1 MIAAYLRLCK
11 FYLIMFLCERGA
23 IGTCSYDCILPLPIL
38 TVAIKISS
46 GAVLLYDALSIGAR
60 SIGSNGNKVEGVTW

>member
-23 IGTCSYDCILPLPIL
+23 IGTYSYDCILPLPIL
-38 TVAIKISS
+38 TIAIKISP
-46 GAVLLYDALSIGAR
+46 GAIVLYDALSTGVR
-60 SIGSNGNKVEGVTW
+60 SIGSSSNKVKRVMW